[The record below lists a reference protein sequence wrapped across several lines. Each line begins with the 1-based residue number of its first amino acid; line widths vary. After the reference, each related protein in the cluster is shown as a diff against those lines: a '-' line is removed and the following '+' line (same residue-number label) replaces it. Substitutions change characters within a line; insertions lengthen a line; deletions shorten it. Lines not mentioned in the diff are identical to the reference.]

1 MAFGLYK
8 AEPKDWLVFILG
20 LFTMIKAR
28 VIGTF
33 GISELIMVYLLLFK
47 VKDNP
52 FFYDSK
58 SRKLFIMAVLWGVG
72 TAITDLYRSNT
83 YIDSL
88 KGLTSIIFLILILP
102 VGYWCLYDRVER
114 IMYYFAGLS
123 LSAIIGFYFQ
133 KSVDLDEYGIDV
145 WQVYAFEYLAVFI
158 AGSFFYCK
166 KYIIGYII
174 LFGYGLWSLFHMSRN
189 IFLIFI
195 LSILLISIAV
205 HYWHD
210 ADGDEHIAIQM
221 LRRNSVRL
229 LLVLTVGFMG
239 IKYSYSY
246 MASSGMLGERA
257 QLKYEMQNNTKM
269 GLKSGRA
276 DFFVSL
282 AMIQE
287 SPIFGYGSYA
297 KDKDERAYEKFKE
310 IGLERD
316 VKYKQSLVRQ
326 RMIPGHSYIL
336 GAWVYNGILS
346 VSFWIYVVY
355 LLISFMAKG
364 VFYDMRITP
373 LLIIW
378 VCMTLWNVFFSP
390 FSDRPILA
398 MLLTSILCI
407 LNTRQQLV
415 NKTDYQT
422 IYEY

>member
-28 VIGTF
+28 IIGTF
-33 GISELIMVYLLLFK
+33 GVSELIMVYFLLFK
-47 VKDNP
+47 VRDNP

-58 SRKLFIMAVLWGVG
+58 SRRLFILAVLWGVG
-72 TAITDLYRSNT
+72 AAITDLYRSNT

-102 VGYWCLYDRVER
+102 VGYWCLYDRVKR

-123 LSAIIGFYFQ
+123 ISAVLGFYFQ
-133 KSVDLDEYGIDV
+133 KSVNLDEYGIDV
-145 WQVYAFEYLAVFI
+145 WQVYAYEYLAVFI
-158 AGSFFYCK
+158 AGIFFYRK
-166 KYIIGYII
+166 KYIFGYMI
-174 LFGYGLWSLFHMSRN
+174 LFGYGLWSMFHMSRN

-195 LSILLISIAV
+195 ISMLLICMVA
-205 HYWHD
+205 HYWQVANED
-210 ADGDEHIAIQM
+210 DFTAIKIMRGNFVKM
-221 LRRNSVRL
+221 LL
-229 LLVLTVGFMG
+229 ILGIGFIG
-239 IKYSYSY
+239 IKSSYTY

-257 QLKYEMQNNTKM
+257 KLKYEMQSTTKM

-276 DFFVSL
+276 DFFVSMAL
-282 AMIQE
+282 IQD
-287 SPIFGYGSYA
+287 SPIVGYGSYA

-310 IGLERD
+310 IGLERN

-326 RMIPGHSYIL
+326 KMIPGHSYIL

-346 VSFWIYVVY
+346 VPFWIYVVY

-415 NKTDYQT
+415 NKTNYQT